1 MKIKSAVRSRFALK
15 SHLSLLV
22 ATCFGLGLGL
32 NAQAQNQEGTRMLS
46 MPASHGEQVAFVYDN
61 DLWLGRVSG
70 GQARRLTSS
79 DGREMNPVFSP
90 DGETLAFNAP
100 YDGHQAVYV
109 MPAQGGAV
117 KRLTWH
123 PGDDIVLGF
132 TPDGHSVLF
141 SSPRSVHTRRYRHL
155 YTVPVDGGIPERLP
169 VPTAF
174 KADLSPDG
182 KYLAY
187 VPAREAF
194 HQWKNYRGGT
204 ISRIWV
210 MSMDDYSVQE
220 IPKPAGGSNDTDPM
234 WINGQVYF
242 TSDRDGEFNLY
253 RFDPGSQ
260 QVSRLTEY
268 QEFPVIS
275 PNADDNSIVFEQAG
289 RVHRFDV
296 ASGRVSP
303 LNLQALSPLQDT
315 LPRQISDER
324 WVSNLAPSPDLNRVA
339 VEYRGEIVTVAADK
353 GDPRVLAA
361 NPAAHDRNPV
371 WSPKGDQVAWF
382 SDADGEYALY
392 VMNQD
397 GRGEPKRYD
406 LEGAG
411 YYDQPHWSPDGRW
424 LAYRDNSQAFWATNL
439 KSGKSYKIG
448 QESIYTPVNPMTA
461 SWSPDS
467 RWLAYTLQN
476 EGLIRTVYAWN
487 VDDKESIQI
496 TDGLSETAEPV
507 FDANGEFLYVLASTD
522 AGPVKDWFSQ
532 TSADARVNYGL
543 YAITLRKDGP
553 HPLPPQSDEAAV
565 NSDDGDKKDKDQTED
580 EKVTVQIDLEGLNDR
595 ITPLPVGEATRIA
608 LRAGKSGE
616 IYYIETQGH
625 ASFASF
631 EGPGELKRFT
641 LKAREASTMMS
652 GVATYE
658 LSADGEKVLYNK
670 GSSWFVSAVGDE
682 LKPGKGKLDLGAIV
696 VNADPRAEWAQIF
709 NEAWRINRDWF
720 YDPNFHGADWPAMR
734 EKYAQFLPHLASR
747 EDLDRVIRWMLSE
760 LSVGHSYLTPGEYP
774 NDPEPVPVG
783 LLGADYEVDQGR
795 YRFAKI
801 YGGLNWN
808 ADLHAPLRK
817 AGVEVNEGDY
827 LIAVNGREVKA
838 PDNLYRA
845 FMNQVGRQVSIKVAD
860 NPAGRDAREYT
871 VLPVARETSL
881 RYLDWLEGNLRYVNE
896 KTDGRVAYV
905 HVPNTADYGYEMFKR
920 YFYPQSHKDAIIVD
934 ERYNGGGLIADYYID
949 ILRREYISHWNF
961 RYGNDLKSPRGSI
974 QGPKVMLAD
983 EGAGSG
989 GDLLPWMFQQFNMG
1003 PVIGKR
1009 TWGGLVGILGFPP
1022 LMDGGSVTA
1031 PNLGFW
1037 TEDGFRVENE
1047 GVAPDIEVEQ
1057 WPADVNAGRDPQ
1069 LDKAIEVILNALE
1082 EEPPVAPQRPD
1093 YPVRVFQH

>member
-1 MKIKSAVRSRFALK
+1 
-15 SHLSLLV
+15 
-22 ATCFGLGLGL
+22 
-32 NAQAQNQEGTRMLS
+32 
-46 MPASHGEQVAFVYDN
+46 
-61 DLWLGRVSG
+61 
-70 GQARRLTSS
+70 
-79 DGREMNPVFSP
+79 
-90 DGETLAFNAP
+90 
-100 YDGHQAVYV
+100 
-109 MPAQGGAV
+109 
-117 KRLTWH
+117 
-123 PGDDIVLGF
+123 
-132 TPDGHSVLF
+132 
-141 SSPRSVHTRRYRHL
+141 
-155 YTVPVDGGIPERLP
+155 
-169 VPTAF
+169 
-174 KADLSPDG
+174 
-182 KYLAY
+182 
-187 VPAREAF
+187 
-194 HQWKNYRGGT
+194 
-204 ISRIWV
+204 
-210 MSMDDYSVQE
+210 
-220 IPKPAGGSNDTDPM
+220 
-234 WINGQVYF
+234 
-242 TSDRDGEFNLY
+242 
-253 RFDPGSQ
+253 
-260 QVSRLTEY
+260 
-268 QEFPVIS
+268 
-275 PNADDNSIVFEQAG
+275 
-289 RVHRFDV
+289 
-296 ASGRVSP
+296 
-303 LNLQALSPLQDT
+303 
-315 LPRQISDER
+315 
-324 WVSNLAPSPDLNRVA
+324 
-339 VEYRGEIVTVAADK
+339 
-353 GDPRVLAA
+353 
-361 NPAAHDRNPV
+361 
-371 WSPKGDQVAWF
+371 
-382 SDADGEYALY
+382 
-392 VMNQD
+392 
-397 GRGEPKRYD
+397 
-406 LEGAG
+406 
-411 YYDQPHWSPDGRW
+411 
-424 LAYRDNSQAFWATNL
+424 
-439 KSGKSYKIG
+439 
-448 QESIYTPVNPMTA
+448 
-461 SWSPDS
+461 
-467 RWLAYTLQN
+467 
-476 EGLIRTVYAWN
+476 
-487 VDDKESIQI
+487 
-496 TDGLSETAEPV
+496 
-507 FDANGEFLYVLASTD
+507 
-522 AGPVKDWFSQ
+522 
-532 TSADARVNYGL
+532 
-543 YAITLRKDGP
+543 
-553 HPLPPQSDEAAV
+553 
-565 NSDDGDKKDKDQTED
+565 
-580 EKVTVQIDLEGLNDR
+580 
-595 ITPLPVGEATRIA
+595 
-608 LRAGKSGE
+608 GKSGE

-641 LKAREASTMMS
+641 LEARDASTMMS
-652 GVATYE
+652 DVSAFE

-682 LKPGKGKLDLGAIV
+682 LKPGKGKLDLDAIV

-774 NDPEPVPVG
+774 NGPEPVPVG

-838 PDNLYRA
+838 PDNLYHA

-989 GDLLPWMFQQFNMG
+989 GDLLPWMFKKFNMG

-1093 YPVRVFQH
+1093 YPVRVYQH